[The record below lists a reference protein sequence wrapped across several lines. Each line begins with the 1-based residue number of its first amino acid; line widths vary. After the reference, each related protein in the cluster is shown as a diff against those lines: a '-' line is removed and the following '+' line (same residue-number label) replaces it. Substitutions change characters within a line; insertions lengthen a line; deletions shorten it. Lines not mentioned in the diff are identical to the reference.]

1 MSINAISSPDNR
13 ISRKKVTVKRLTIC
27 RCERPQFLNDPPLKK
42 KKKRKTKEKKKRK
55 IEMKPNPAP
64 RAEVGWDR
72 WLGWMWGEEGGG
84 GGGRGERDNSERMKC
99 KSGNKGNVAEN

>member
-1 MSINAISSPDNR
+1 
-13 ISRKKVTVKRLTIC
+13 
-27 RCERPQFLNDPPLKK
+27 
-42 KKKRKTKEKKKRK
+42 
-55 IEMKPNPAP
+55 MKPNPAP

-72 WLGWMWGEEGGG
+72 WLGWMWREKGGG

>member
-42 KKKRKTKEKKKRK
+42 KTKNEGKKKKKKNRN
-55 IEMKPNPAP
+55 E
-64 RAEVGWDR
+64 AEP
-72 WLGWMWGEEGGG
+72 
-84 GGGRGERDNSERMKC
+84 ST
-99 KSGNKGNVAEN
+99 KSGSGLG